1 MKQRILVAAILA
13 VVMTIAFCACTVN
26 PDPANTNKPAGTANP
41 SETAGNDDP
50 STLPQ
55 VEASDKFTKFDT
67 TVAYNPAECT
77 KIKLAQDATTVEG
90 DGATVEGNKITIGKA
105 GSYIVTGTLSDGQ
118 IFVSVEKTE
127 KVRLIPAGVSVTNKS
142 QAAIYVASADKVGI
156 TLASGTENVLT
167 DGTKYTGLNEKDEPT
182 GCLFSKDDLTINGYG
197 TLTVNGNYNNGIASK
212 NDLKIVSGN
221 ITVTAKNNA
230 IKGKDSFLMNSGTL
244 VVNSDDDGIKV
255 NEDEDISKGF
265 ICIEGGTVT
274 VNAEDDAL
282 TAVYSVT
289 ITGGT
294 VTTYVGGK
302 AVNCTG
308 TVNIAHGCL
317 IEK

>member
-1 MKQRILVAAILA
+1 MKYRFAVAAILA
-13 VVMTIAFCACTVN
+13 VVMTFAICACTEN
-26 PDPANTNKPAGTANP
+26 PGPSGTNKPAGTGTP
-41 SETAGNDDP
+41 SETAGADDP

-55 VEASDKFTKFDT
+55 IEASDKFTKFDT
-67 TVAYNPAECT
+67 TIAYNPAECT

-90 DGATVEGNKITIGKA
+90 DGVTVAGNKITVGKA
-105 GSYIVTGTLSDGQ
+105 GTYIFTGTLTDGQ
-118 IFVSVEKTE
+118 ILVNVEKTE
-127 KVRLIPAGVSVTNKS
+127 KVRLVLAGVSITNNS
-142 QAAIYVASADKVGI
+142 QAAIYVVSADKVGI

-167 DGTKYTGLNEKDEPT
+167 DGSKYTGLNEKSEPT
-182 GCLFSKDDLTINGYG
+182 ACLFSKDDLTINGYG
-197 TLTVNGNYNNGIASK
+197 SLTVNGNYNNGIASK

-230 IKGKDSFLMNSGTL
+230 IKGKDSFMMNSGTL

-265 ICIEGGTVT
+265 ICIEGGTIT
-274 VNAEDDAL
+274 INAEDDAL

-308 TVNIAHGCL
+308 TVNIASGCL